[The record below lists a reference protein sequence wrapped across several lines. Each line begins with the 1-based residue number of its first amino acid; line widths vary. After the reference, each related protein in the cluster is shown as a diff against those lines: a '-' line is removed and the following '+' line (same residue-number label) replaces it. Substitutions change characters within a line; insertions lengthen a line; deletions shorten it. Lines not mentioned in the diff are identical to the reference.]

1 MHIQDHYM
9 DLLIFA
15 CIFDQLR
22 NDDVV
27 LVDKTN
33 FRFRATL
40 PPPFFIYISA
50 MKVFMKRSGSR
61 LLGFVYMYIHVAC
74 TLTYGLH
81 LV

>member
-33 FRFRATL
+33 FRFRAT
-40 PPPFFIYISA
+40 PPPFLALQLVLKSNTRIYVSINRW
-50 MKVFMKRSGSR
+50 K
-61 LLGFVYMYIHVAC
+61 
-74 TLTYGLH
+74 
-81 LV
+81 

>member
-40 PPPFFIYISA
+40 PPPF
-50 MKVFMKRSGSR
+50 
-61 LLGFVYMYIHVAC
+61 LLC
-74 TLTYGLH
+74 N
-81 LV
+81 

>member
-1 MHIQDHYM
+1 MHCYFVDRYNIMHIQDHYM

-40 PPPFFIYISA
+40 PPFLALQLVLKSNARIYVRINRW
-50 MKVFMKRSGSR
+50 K
-61 LLGFVYMYIHVAC
+61 
-74 TLTYGLH
+74 
-81 LV
+81 

>member
-33 FRFRATL
+33 FRFRATP
-40 PPPFFIYISA
+40 PPPFLALQLVLKSNTRIYVRINRW
-50 MKVFMKRSGSR
+50 K
-61 LLGFVYMYIHVAC
+61 
-74 TLTYGLH
+74 
-81 LV
+81 

>member
-15 CIFDQLR
+15 WIFDQLR

-40 PPPFFIYISA
+40 PPPFLALQLVLKSNTRIYVRINRW
-50 MKVFMKRSGSR
+50 K
-61 LLGFVYMYIHVAC
+61 
-74 TLTYGLH
+74 
-81 LV
+81 

>member
-27 LVDKTN
+27 LVHKTN

-40 PPPFFIYISA
+40 PPFLALQLVLKSNTRIYVRINRW
-50 MKVFMKRSGSR
+50 K
-61 LLGFVYMYIHVAC
+61 
-74 TLTYGLH
+74 
-81 LV
+81 

>member
-1 MHIQDHYM
+1 MHILDHYM

-33 FRFRATL
+33 FRFRAT
-40 PPPFFIYISA
+40 PPFLALQLVLKSNTRI
-50 MKVFMKRSGSR
+50 
-61 LLGFVYMYIHVAC
+61 FVRINRWK
-74 TLTYGLH
+74 
-81 LV
+81 

>member
-40 PPPFFIYISA
+40 PPFLALQLVLKSNTRIYVRINRW
-50 MKVFMKRSGSR
+50 K
-61 LLGFVYMYIHVAC
+61 
-74 TLTYGLH
+74 
-81 LV
+81 

>member
-40 PPPFFIYISA
+40 PPPFLALQLVLKSNTRIYVSINRW
-50 MKVFMKRSGSR
+50 K
-61 LLGFVYMYIHVAC
+61 
-74 TLTYGLH
+74 
-81 LV
+81 